1 MKDDS
6 TLWSEA
12 YGIAMGDDEKAV
24 IWYGVLKDEEM
35 RKAYGRRTELYKGE
49 RRDNFL
55 ISIGVIAAIIGA
67 AAVLFGIC
75 LVIIHINSRI

>member
-6 TLWSEA
+6 TLWNEA

-35 RKAYGRRTELYKGE
+35 RKTHGRREELYKGQ
-49 RRDNFL
+49 RRVNFL
-55 ISIGVIAAIIGA
+55 IFLGVLGCVVLLSVIGYYIL
-67 AAVLFGIC
+67 LFLDI
-75 LVIIHINSRI
+75 